1 MNKIRVLIAEDHET
15 VREGLKLILAGQSDL
30 DVVGDA
36 GDGRLAVDLAQRLE
50 PDVVLMDISMPNLDG
65 LKATAKLKA
74 CCPATNVLA
83 LTRHKDYSYLQQILR
98 AGASGYVLKQSP
110 ASELVHAIRAVAKGG
125 KYLDPAVVDR
135 VLGSFADPKPA
146 FFEGPPITE
155 RETEILRMISWG
167 YSNKEIANRL
177 DLSVKTVEVHKT
189 NAMKKL
195 GMSSRIDIVK
205 YAVAN
210 GWMENV

>member
-1 MNKIRVLIAEDHET
+1 VRRIKVLIAEDHET
-15 VREGLKLILAGQSDL
+15 VREGLRLILANHPDL
-30 DVVGDA
+30 EVVGDA
-36 GDGRLAVDLAQRLE
+36 GDGRAAVDLAQRLE
-50 PDVVLMDISMPNLDG
+50 PNVVLMDISMPNLDG

-74 CCPATNVLA
+74 CCPETNVLA
-83 LTRHKDYSYLQQILR
+83 LTRHKDYSYLQQVLR

-110 ASELVHAIRAVAKGG
+110 ASELIHAIRAVAKGG
-125 KYLDPAVVDR
+125 KYLDPAVAER
-135 VLGSFADPKPA
+135 VMGSFAHRRSTTL
-146 FFEGPPITE
+146 EGPPLTD

>member
-1 MNKIRVLIAEDHET
+1 MTKIKVLIAEDHET

-36 GDGRLAVDLAQRLE
+36 GDGRSAVDLAQRLE
-50 PDVVLMDISMPNLDG
+50 PDVVLMDISMPHLDG

-74 CCPATNVLA
+74 CCPDTHVLA

-146 FFEGPPITE
+146 FEGPPITE

>member
-1 MNKIRVLIAEDHET
+1 MSRIKILIAEDHET
-15 VREGLKLILAGQSDL
+15 VREGLRLILANQLDL
-30 DVVGDA
+30 EVVGDA
-36 GDGRLAVDLAQRLE
+36 GDGRAAVELAQRLE

-74 CCPATNVLA
+74 CCPGTNVLA

-135 VLGSFADPKPA
+135 VLGSFSDLKPA

>member
-1 MNKIRVLIAEDHET
+1 MNKIKVLIAEDHET

-36 GDGRLAVDLAQRLE
+36 GDGRSAVDLAQRLE
-50 PDVVLMDISMPNLDG
+50 PDVVLMDISMPHLDG

-74 CCPATNVLA
+74 CCPDTHVLA

-146 FFEGPPITE
+146 FEGPPITE